1 MFMWVPMA
9 KRQGSS
15 LCIAAFTEDKT
26 IVFPTKFRFICM
38 IQKTHGSQLGHK
50 PVLSFKSLHKINKL
64 LYRNFPAPFSD
75 CGDTCYPCGESQK
88 PFLPAFHTE
97 GILVFL
103 NTSHCCPCQE
113 PRICVLR
120 GFTGWKGYTCPLL
133 TGMSQWTAAA
143 RETLGGSEIL

>member
-1 MFMWVPMA
+1 MA

-15 LCIAAFTEDKT
+15 SCIAAFTEEHKDKT
-26 IVFPTKFRFICM
+26 IVFPIIFRLIQM
-38 IQKTHGSQLGHK
+38 IQKTHDSQLGQK
-50 PVLSFKSLHKINKL
+50 TVLSFKPLQKVTKL

-75 CGDTCYPCGESQK
+75 CRDACYMCGESQETL
-88 PFLPAFHTE
+88 LPAFHTE

-120 GFTGWKGYTCPLL
+120 GFTEQGWKGYTCSLL

-143 RETLGGSEIL
+143 WDRPGGSEIL